1 MPTENIRQKTKGKIG
16 RKKSSGSE
24 EHMRISDV
32 ISLRPQR
39 EDINWTRLGELRE
52 ALDREE
58 GLLSLLTSAQIA
70 EILEPYIV
78 PADPAADPLYRFLKA
93 VATNGGRG
101 VGMIVRGPHSSGKTY
116 LLALA
121 DLLLEYPQLRPQ
133 MAAAHPAYEDAL
145 KSLARMDPLLV
156 VPIPLEEHRAH
167 DEHLEDIF
175 FDRTEQE
182 LRRRRHNITLPL
194 SEQSYALDLIERHI
208 LPRYGKE
215 LDAHIARMPGAQRS
229 WKELRERNPAA
240 AVAAARAF
248 AQEIGYPLDF
258 RQSRVERLARLLD
271 IISAR
276 QYRGIVWLVDDLG
289 QFLAATGQK
298 AVRNDAAFL
307 EFLGQ
312 RSKIAPLYVLAT
324 MHTSFDQ
331 TASIEPYMLVNI
343 LENYEIMELG
353 TTHMRRMMR
362 HKVLSIPD
370 EDCLASVV
378 ANTYQL
384 YRQAF
389 GAVSFS
395 QEALLTSYPLH
406 PLAETCLEAIYSRYL
421 NEADGIAHFFQELSR
436 LGNSAALDRQAHQLL
451 SLADVLSLTASRL
464 SAHPHVAPYFHEALE
479 YYIQNG
485 AQIYP
490 ASPDLPAQLARCL
503 IALRLGNLAASLAV
517 ITEALGLDE
526 QGRARY
532 KLEQVR
538 EALEQMRL
546 RGRYIDVRRGQ
557 TPETDSY
564 YIDVEASL
572 TELARR
578 QIVTLKAALAED
590 DPRLWEAVASAAT
603 PASLPLADLQ
613 EPRLLEIVWA
623 NSTRLILVQ
632 AFSLTSL
639 KQDKLA
645 GRAADLADPL
655 TQEDLRLH
663 IAEMT
668 RLAEQRA
675 AWREAAAL
683 LPQNRWAAG
692 VLAWL
697 PKALSPEEMDRLKE
711 YAACR
716 ILLQS
721 ASPLEARLQDRLAE
735 EASRLSHE
743 VRAIV
748 ESAYMNGEI
757 LCGVQ
762 PIAEAAE
769 LAPTWGDWPAT
780 LAVLANPALN
790 KIYPKFRDIAPRQ
803 PVTAALADEIVA
815 HLLSEEGLQWPD
827 EGSAGGWAHNVLSP
841 MQLVRQENEMWR
853 LYVEASE
860 AAAELMERLRRRDQ
874 SPEHVSGKPLAY
886 QDLQR
891 YMAKSAF
898 GLPAPL
904 FQILVAAL
912 IRAGYLVALD
922 SAQQML
928 PWQILKPPLEQQAIY
943 VARAPL
949 LSVSEWQSLTRAV
962 RLLLERMI
970 PRASH
975 AVQMEIWEA
984 LRAERQKQIQE
995 LAKWRRLLAALWERL
1010 GQSAA
1015 QWPETLQA
1023 LEELQAVFEAFDPQQ
1038 LPAISL
1044 SRFLEYVSPLL
1055 EGSPSRLSQLLRTV
1069 QALQLFF
1076 ERMAEDIV
1084 HVYDYLNAPELA
1096 NVPEADFQA
1105 RRQQLLQLIKSGE
1118 NILREETT
1126 FRRLGQI
1133 FFSIYKRRYIAWHTR
1148 CHRLSVFDQ
1157 YRLLKSTPELRLL
1170 AHLHRLEIKPAWEG
1184 PSAWEIIEQ
1193 QEKKRCA
1200 YTNLQEALD
1209 AAPICPQ
1216 CHLRLDEE
1224 LPLVPP
1230 EEIKELAEREIESY
1244 LAQLRQPAFQR
1255 ALTAYLEA
1263 LPQRGELATRLE
1275 QLIHLGENPPIRLL
1289 LSLFTDD
1296 VIVHLNRV
1304 LSGKRIRPRSFSQL
1318 RHLLAGRTLSRQE
1331 AQELFQQWLQGEQD
1345 DNEDEIIHIEP

>member
-1 MPTENIRQKTKGKIG
+1 
-16 RKKSSGSE
+16 
-24 EHMRISDV
+24 MRISDV

-39 EDINWTRLGELRE
+39 EGINWTRLGELRE

-70 EILEPYIV
+70 EILEPYIG

-133 MAAAHPAYEDAL
+133 MAATHPMYEDVL

-208 LPRYGKE
+208 LPRYGSE
-215 LDAHIARMPGAQRS
+215 LDAHIARLPGAQRS

-343 LENYEIMELG
+343 LENYEILELG
-353 TTHMRRMMR
+353 TKDMRRMMK

-389 GAVSFS
+389 GTVSFS
-395 QEALLTSYPLH
+395 REALLTSYPLH

-421 NEADGIAHFFQELSR
+421 NEADGIAKFFEELR
-436 LGNSAALDRQAHQLL
+436 HAGGLAALDRPAHQLL
-451 SLADVLSLTASRL
+451 SLADVLSLIASRL

-503 IALRLGNLAASLAV
+503 IALRLGNLAASLAA

-546 RGRYIDVRRGQ
+546 RGRYIDVRRGA

-578 QIVTLKAALAED
+578 YVITLKAALAED
-590 DPRLWEAVASAAT
+590 DPRLWEAVAAAT
-603 PASLPLADLQ
+603 SPATLPLADLG
-613 EPRLLEIVWA
+613 EPRLLEIGWA
-623 NSTRLILVQ
+623 NSTRTMLVQ
-632 AFSLTSL
+632 TCSLTSL
-639 KQDKLA
+639 GQDKLA
-645 GRAADLADPL
+645 GRAAELADPL
-655 TQEDLRLH
+655 TQEDLRLY
-663 IAEMT
+663 IAEIT
-668 RLAEQRA
+668 RLAEQKA
-675 AWREAAAL
+675 AWQEAAAL
-683 LPQNRWAAG
+683 LPQNRWASG

-697 PKALSPEEMDRLKE
+697 PKALSAEDWDRLKE

-716 ILLQS
+716 ILLQTPQAQES
-721 ASPLEARLQDRLAE
+721 RVQDRLAE
-735 EASRLSHE
+735 EASRLNHE

-748 ESAYMNGEI
+748 ENAYMNGEI
-757 LCGVQ
+757 LSGPQ
-762 PIAEAAE
+762 TIAQAAE

-780 LAVLANPALN
+780 LAVLAQPALS

-803 PVTAALADEIVA
+803 PVTAELAEAITA
-815 HLLSEEGLQWPD
+815 HLLSETGWQWPD
-827 EGSAGGWAHNVLSP
+827 EGLPGEWAHQVLAP
-841 MQLVRQENEMWR
+841 LQLVRQENGMWR

-860 AAAELMERLRRRDQ
+860 AAAELIERLRRRDQ
-874 SPEHVSGKPLAY
+874 TPEHVPGKPMAY

-891 YMAKSAF
+891 YMAKSVF
-898 GLPAPL
+898 GLPMPL
-904 FQILVAAL
+904 FQLLIAAL
-912 IRAGYLVALD
+912 IRSGYLVALD
-922 SAQQML
+922 SDQQII
-928 PWQILKPPLEQQAIY
+928 PWQALKMPLEQHAVY

-970 PRASH
+970 PRANH
-975 AVQMEIWEA
+975 AMQTEIWEA
-984 LRAERQKQIQE
+984 LCAERRKQIQE
-995 LAKWRRLLAALWERL
+995 LTKWRRLLAALWERL

-1015 QWPETLQA
+1015 QWRETLQA
-1023 LEELQAVFEAFDPQQ
+1023 LEELQAVYEALDPQQ
-1038 LPAISL
+1038 IPATSL
-1044 SRFLEYVSPLL
+1044 LRFLEYVSPLL
-1055 EGSPSRLSQLLRTV
+1055 EGSPNRLSQLLRTV
-1069 QALQLFF
+1069 QSLQLFF
-1076 ERMAEDIV
+1076 ERMAEDLVRI
-1084 HVYDYLNAPELA
+1084 YDYLNAPELA

-1105 RRQQLLQLIKSGE
+1105 RRQQLLQLMHSGE
-1118 NILREETT
+1118 NILREEAA
-1126 FRRLGQI
+1126 FRRLVQI
-1133 FFSIYKRRYIAWHTR
+1133 IFSIYKRRYIAWHTR

-1157 YRLLKSTPELRLL
+1157 YRLLKSAPELRVL
-1170 AHLHRLEIKPAWEG
+1170 AHLQRLDIKPEWEG

-1193 QEKKRCA
+1193 QEAKRCT

-1209 AAPICPQ
+1209 ATPTCPQ

-1224 LPLVPP
+1224 LPLVPL
-1230 EEIKELAEREIESY
+1230 EQIKEVAEREIAAY
-1244 LAQLRQPAFQR
+1244 MAQLRQPEFLR
-1255 ALTAYLEA
+1255 ALHAYLDA

-1275 QLIHLGENPPIRLL
+1275 QLAHLSENPPIRLL

-1304 LSGKRIRPRSFSQL
+1304 LSGKRIRPRSFSKL
-1318 RHLLAGRTLSRQE
+1318 RQSLAGRTLSRRE
-1331 AQELFQQWLQGEQD
+1331 AEELFQQWLASTDD
-1345 DNEDEIIHIEP
+1345 DNEDEIFHIEP